1 MLSGVTA
8 AGATFLCFCLVLLVI
23 FGAQSAASE
32 VASRVCVVLKGTYD
46 KEKKSPYS
54 KK

>member
-8 AGATFLCFCLVLLVI
+8 AGATFLCFCLVLLLI

-32 VASRVCVVLKGTYD
+32 VAPRVCVVLKGTCD
-46 KEKKSPYS
+46 QAKLF
-54 KK
+54 